1 MSTATAPSNLASVLA
16 DLSAEGVDL
25 DALVSADGVDL
36 GTPTPAIGWTIGH
49 QLGHLRWT
57 DELTVLSCSDPAGF
71 RSATSKLTGAAELA
85 QAIDQGARL
94 GAGTPSEELLASWRT
109 GRAAVL
115 DAMYKVPS
123 GTRLDW
129 IGPPMGAGTMASA
142 RIMETWAHG
151 QDIADA
157 LGVVRTPTD
166 RLRHVAELGVRTRD
180 HAFRTNGLPL
190 PSDPF
195 RIELT
200 APSGAIW
207 SWGPPDAAESVFGP
221 AVEFALLVTQRR
233 HPEDLSLRAAGALAQ
248 RWITIA
254 QAFAGAPG
262 EGRAPSG
269 R

>member
-1 MSTATAPSNLASVLA
+1 MSTSTVPPTLATVLA

-36 GTPTPAIGWTIGH
+36 ALPTPSPGWTIAH

-57 DELTVLSCSDPAGF
+57 DELALLTCNDPPGF
-71 RSATSKLTGAAELA
+71 RAVTTALTDAAGLER
-85 QAIDQGARL
+85 AIAAGARE
-94 GAGTPSEELLASWRT
+94 GAVTPGQELLASWRS

-115 DAMYKVPS
+115 DALCRVPS

-151 QDIADA
+151 QDVADA
-157 LGVVRTPTD
+157 LGVERTPTD
-166 RLRHVAELGVRTRD
+166 RLRHVADLGVRTRD
-180 HAFRTNGLPL
+180 HAFRTNSLAVPTE
-190 PSDPF
+190 PF
-195 RIELT
+195 RVELT
-200 APSGAIW
+200 APSGALW
-207 SWGPPDAAESVFGP
+207 SWGPENAAERVTGP
-221 AVEFALLVTQRR
+221 AIDFALLVTQRR
-233 HPEDLSLRAAGALAQ
+233 HPDDLTLTATGPLARQ
-248 RWITIA
+248 WITIA

-262 EGRAPSG
+262 TGRAASG

>member
-1 MSTATAPSNLASVLA
+1 MSTATAPSTLASVLA

-36 GTPTPAIGWTIGH
+36 SLPTPAPGWSIAH

-57 DELTVLSCSDPAGF
+57 DELTVLTCSDPPGF
-71 RSATSKLTGAAELA
+71 RAAAAALTDAAGLER
-85 QAIDQGARL
+85 AIAAGARD
-94 GAGTPSEELLASWRT
+94 GAGTPGQELLASWRS
-109 GRAAVL
+109 GRSAVL
-115 DAMYKVPS
+115 EALCRVPS

-157 LGVVRTPTD
+157 LGVERTPTD
-166 RLRHVAELGVRTRD
+166 RLRHLADLGVRTRD
-180 HAFRTNGLPL
+180 HAFRTNRLPV
-190 PSDPF
+190 PTETF
-195 RIELT
+195 RVELT
-200 APSGAIW
+200 APSGSLW
-207 SWGPPDAAESVFGP
+207 SWGPEEAAERVSGP
-221 AVEFALLVTQRR
+221 AVDFALLVTQRR
-233 HPEDLSLRAAGALAQ
+233 HPDDLSLTVTGRSARQ
-248 RWITIA
+248 WITIA

-262 EGRAPSG
+262 QGRAASG